1 MENTLTPNITN
12 RIFTIRGKQVMLDRD
27 LAAVYDVSTTR
38 LNEQVSRNV
47 RRFPE
52 TFCFYLTKEELKFWI
67 SQNATSKAIK
77 IGLRKPPRVF
87 TEYGVAMVSSIINSQ
102 RAVEVS
108 VQIIQAFVVMKKA
121 MMQGNLLSHRLA
133 NTEQMLV
140 FHERKIEDLY
150 KRMEGMELPKH
161 GIFFN
166 NQIFDAYV
174 FFSELVQKAT
184 SSIILIDNYIDHTVL
199 LQLAKRS
206 EGVTATIYTERITT
220 ALRLDLDKHNA
231 QYPPIQIMLLKNVHD
246 RFLILDQ
253 QALYHLGASLK
264 DLGKRWFAFSRMDGI
279 IKDVMK
285 RLPLKNLSSF

>member
-1 MENTLTPNITN
+1 
-12 RIFTIRGKQVMLDRD
+12 MLDRD

-38 LNEQVSRNV
+38 LNEQVSRNL

-67 SQNATSKAIK
+67 SQNATSKAIT

-108 VQIIQAFVVMKKA
+108 VQIIQAFVFMKKA

-150 KRMEGMELPKH
+150 KQMEGIELPKH

-174 FFSELVQKAT
+174 FFSELIQKAT
-184 SSIILIDNYIDHTVL
+184 SSITVIDNYIDHTVL
-199 LQLAKRS
+199 LQLAKRT
-206 EGVTATIYTERITT
+206 EGVCATIYTERIPA
-220 ALRLDLDKHNA
+220 ALRLDLEKHNA
-231 QYPPIQIMLLKNVHD
+231 QYPAIEIHRTQHIHD
-246 RFLILDQ
+246 RFLIIDQ
-253 QALYHLGASLK
+253 KELYHIGASIK
-264 DLGKRWFAFSRMDGI
+264 DLGKKWFAFSRMDSLVSEVLRRI
-279 IKDVMK
+279 T
-285 RLPLKNLSSF
+285 